1 MPLSETHTD
10 ALAEIYAKSLF
21 QLAEQAGGRA
31 VIEEIDDELETI
43 LEIARGDARFSEFLA
58 SRVLTVGDRAKSLDA
73 IFGKRINGLTLRF
86 LHILNQKG
94 RLYHLPA
101 IAAAY
106 DATVQQKFGKVE
118 VDVYTAGTL
127 SPEELREIKA
137 QLQRVLGREPIVH
150 PYSDPAMIGG
160 VRLQI
165 GDRLIDGSISTQLR
179 RARDQIT
186 EHGGAE
192 LRARAD
198 RLIDGV

>member
-58 SRVLTVGDRAKSLDA
+58 SRVLGVADRAKSLDA
-73 IFGKRINGLTLRF
+73 IFKTRINDLTRRF

-106 DATVQQKFGKVE
+106 DAMVQQKFGKV
-118 VDVYTAGTL
+118 
-127 SPEELREIKA
+127 
-137 QLQRVLGREPIVH
+137 
-150 PYSDPAMIGG
+150 
-160 VRLQI
+160 
-165 GDRLIDGSISTQLR
+165 
-179 RARDQIT
+179 
-186 EHGGAE
+186 
-192 LRARAD
+192 
-198 RLIDGV
+198 